1 MDDIDCT
8 KVLHALYEFLDGEL
22 TSERR
27 QHIELHLNGCPHC
40 FSAFDFEAELRI
52 VVRSRLRAEVPP
64 DLRRRISDALE
75 REGFHPLPDA
85 AAPRLGGSPLFGP
98 AGGAAFGGGGPGGT
112 AFGAGPGGLAPP
124 GAPGLAAQ
132 APGGLP
138 SPPLDQRASGG
149 FGGAGGG
156 PRRRGTNP
164 LP

>member
-64 DLRRRISDALE
+64 ALRTRIAQALE
-75 REGFHPLPDA
+75 REGYRPPTSGPGSGLGSLPVYGA
-85 AAPRLGGSPLFGP
+85 GGSGGFGS
-98 AGGAAFGGGGPGGT
+98 GGV
-112 AFGAGPGGLAPP
+112 
-124 GAPGLAAQ
+124 
-132 APGGLP
+132 APGGLGTP
-138 SPPLDQRASGG
+138 GPL
-149 FGGAGGG
+149 
-156 PRRRGTNP
+156 T
-164 LP
+164 